1 MMRLGA
7 APRPVPSM
15 DKSRRYDYLSSTTTF
30 DPTPDTPMS
39 KFDLF
44 LILGTIAIF
53 TVGIFW
59 SHFEAEARQVR
70 RKYGKE

>member
-1 MMRLGA
+1 VPRLE
-7 APRPVPSM
+7 
-15 DKSRRYDYLSSTTTF
+15 KSRRSDYLSFETALNLTCETS
-30 DPTPDTPMS
+30 MN
-39 KFDLF
+39 KLDLF